1 VYSLALT
8 QSIPSPVQLSF
19 SVNGQ
24 PVTSVTPS
32 TPVTLTWKVP
42 NAFSLTAQQCHAS
55 ITGSPVGAG
64 NWSGPQSGKLVGN
77 VYTGSTT
84 ITPTIAGFYS
94 YVLSCGGVE
103 IGGATLSVSGI
114 TITTGALPDGTVSK
128 PYVFTVEATG
138 GVLPYE
144 WGHSADFPDG
154 LVLDSSTGQIS
165 GTPVQFG
172 TYQVTILVTDSS
184 NQVQTGTQAYT
195 VNIASGLMLTPSL
208 NNAVVGTAYN
218 ATATA
223 TGGLPPY
230 KWALA
235 SGALP
240 DGLALNNSNGV
251 ISGTPTKV
259 ASYTFAIKVSDNEET
274 PATLT
279 QSYAISTAVPPME
292 ITPGNLPECTVNVP
306 CSGQFEVTG
315 GLPPYTWAPQPGHTL
330 PAGLMLSSNGTLSG
344 TPTQSNIGL
353 INGPSSLLL
362 VQVTDSETPP
372 LTVANGSD
380 NGLDII
386 SGLNITSLIVPVA
399 TVGEAYQ
406 APPPVATGG
415 IPPYKWA
422 VQGPSAITQTQGFFV
437 PPATGIL
444 QSPGPTEAGTYTLL
458 YTVSDSEG
466 VPASFS
472 VAATLTIQALPVTS
486 VITLSSSNSTA
497 GVGMPVTL
505 TAIATASA
513 GTPTGVVTFYNGS
526 AVLGTATLD
535 ATGTATL
542 TTSFPTPGVYSLTAS
557 YAGSGTIM
565 GSISTPLTE
574 TVVTVGVTASISP
587 ASLTIASGSSGTLTI
602 TLTPMGGYTGTVSFS
617 CGTLPVNVSCNFA
630 PPSLTLTAG
639 SGPVTDTL
647 TIHTMSQ
654 TAAFTPS
661 SPPAKSGIYLGTVIW
676 LPASFMGLCGL
687 FRRKRKPLRVRSLLT
702 ITVICLGLA
711 GIETLIGCAGG
722 PSRDARAGTYAIPV
736 TLTLASGSTQTVSA
750 TVVVQ

>member
-1 VYSLALT
+1 
-8 QSIPSPVQLSF
+8 
-19 SVNGQ
+19 
-24 PVTSVTPS
+24 
-32 TPVTLTWKVP
+32 
-42 NAFSLTAQQCHAS
+42 
-55 ITGSPVGAG
+55 
-64 NWSGPQSGKLVGN
+64 
-77 VYTGSTT
+77 
-84 ITPTIAGFYS
+84 
-94 YVLSCGGVE
+94 
-103 IGGATLSVSGI
+103 
-114 TITTGALPDGTVSK
+114 
-128 PYVFTVEATG
+128 
-138 GVLPYE
+138 
-144 WGHSADFPDG
+144 
-154 LVLDSSTGQIS
+154 
-165 GTPVQFG
+165 
-172 TYQVTILVTDSS
+172 
-184 NQVQTGTQAYT
+184 
-195 VNIASGLMLTPSL
+195 
-208 NNAVVGTAYN
+208 
-218 ATATA
+218 
-223 TGGLPPY
+223 
-230 KWALA
+230 
-235 SGALP
+235 
-240 DGLALNNSNGV
+240 
-251 ISGTPTKV
+251 
-259 ASYTFAIKVSDNEET
+259 
-274 PATLT
+274 
-279 QSYAISTAVPPME
+279 
-292 ITPGNLPECTVNVP
+292 
-306 CSGQFEVTG
+306 
-315 GLPPYTWAPQPGHTL
+315 
-330 PAGLMLSSNGTLSG
+330 
-344 TPTQSNIGL
+344 
-353 INGPSSLLL
+353 
-362 VQVTDSETPP
+362 
-372 LTVANGSD
+372 
-380 NGLDII
+380 
-386 SGLNITSLIVPVA
+386 
-399 TVGEAYQ
+399 
-406 APPPVATGG
+406 
-415 IPPYKWA
+415 
-422 VQGPSAITQTQGFFV
+422 
-437 PPATGIL
+437 
-444 QSPGPTEAGTYTLL
+444 
-458 YTVSDSEG
+458 
-466 VPASFS
+466 
-472 VAATLTIQALPVTS
+472 
-486 VITLSSSNSTA
+486 
-497 GVGMPVTL
+497 MPVTL

>member
-1 VYSLALT
+1 VL
-8 QSIPSPVQLSF
+8 
-19 SVNGQ
+19 
-24 PVTSVTPS
+24 
-32 TPVTLTWKVP
+32 
-42 NAFSLTAQQCHAS
+42 NAFSTTMQQCHAS
-55 ITGSPVGAG
+55 VMGSPLGAG
-64 NWSGPQSGKLVGN
+64 NWSGPLIGSRQGN
-77 VYTGSTT
+77 VYAGDET
-84 ITPTIAGFYS
+84 ITPAVPGTYT
-94 YVLSCGGVE
+94 YVVNCGGVE
-103 IGGATLSVSGI
+103 IGTAQLTVSGV
-114 TITTGALPDGTVSK
+114 TITTTTLPGGTVSV
-128 PYVFTVEATG
+128 PYSATVQATG
-138 GVLPYE
+138 GVTPYTWGSSSALP
-144 WGHSADFPDG
+144 AG
-154 LVLDSSTGQIS
+154 LSLQSTASYAAIDVT
-165 GTPVQFG
+165 GTPKQFG
-172 TYQVTILVTDSS
+172 NYQVTIAVKDSS
-184 NQVQTGTQAYT
+184 NPPQIGLQTFPISI
-195 VNIASGLMLTPSL
+195 VSGLLLVSSL
-208 NNAVVGTAYN
+208 NNGTVGTAYN
-218 ATATA
+218 QTATA

-230 KWALA
+230 KWSLT
-235 SGALP
+235 SGKLP
-240 DGLALNNSNGV
+240 DGLTLNTSSGV
-251 ISGTPTKV
+251 ITGMPTT
-259 ASYTFAIKVSDNEET
+259 ASKYTFSITVADNEGT

-279 QSYAISTAVPPME
+279 QSYTVSTVVPPLTVE
-292 ITPGNLPECTVNVP
+292 QGTFPNCTVNVL
-306 CSGQFEVTG
+306 CEGQFAATG
-315 GLPPYTWAPQPGHTL
+315 GTPPYTWAIEPGEAF
-330 PAGLMLSSNGTLSG
+330 PAGLKLAADGGFTGLPTQYNCIPPSQTFGAFSTLS
-344 TPTQSNIGL
+344 
-353 INGPSSLLL
+353 
-362 VQVTDSETPP
+362 VQVTDSSTPP
-372 LTVANGSD
+372 VIATGF
-380 NGLDII
+380 NGLCIL
-386 SGLNITSLIVPVA
+386 SGLTIVSIPLPAA
-399 TVGEAYQ
+399 TVGVFYQ

-415 IPPYKWA
+415 LPPYTWKITGTNA
-422 VQGPSAITQTQGFFV
+422 QFVQEFGVNPAIG
-437 PPATGIL
+437 AIYSIAG
-444 QSPGPTEAGTYTLL
+444 GPTIAGTDYLL
-458 YTVSDSEG
+458 YTLTDSESMPAA
-466 VPASFS
+466 VQTMSETLTVNPAS
-472 VAATLTIQALPVTS
+472 VTS
-486 VITLSSSNSTA
+486 ATTLSSSNGTA
-497 GVGMPVTL
+497 GAGMPVTL
-505 TAIATASA
+505 TAKVTASA

-602 TLTPMGGYTGTVSFS
+602 TVTPMGGYTGTVSFS